1 MEGRLVLKNCS
12 IFRADG
18 RVRDRMAILVENGM
32 VTRVDDDDKVAVL
45 PGDWEVRCR
54 GRLVTAGLVDTH
66 CHLVGGQL
74 LPLSGAHMLRS
85 PTTRFELQ
93 HKVDSVLT
101 ASEVEVLTAHGL
113 AKAARAGVTMVVEH
127 LSCPSDVE
135 GALAA
140 QTRAAEAVGLRLFN
154 SHSTHSVSG
163 EASAH
168 KAIDANAAA
177 VQKHRTH
184 PLVRT
189 ALGVH
194 ASFVCEDDVLRRVG
208 RLREELGIGA
218 HFHLAESEDDLTM
231 TFARHSKRIV
241 PRFEAFGLLGSGSVA
256 AYARAIDRNESERLS
271 RSRTMVSLSPTL
283 ALASEPG
290 GGGFESVLAAQN
302 LIGLGTSG
310 TSSLWSEATGA
321 FLGVMQVARVGRL
334 LDPDDALSQFL
345 VSGPAELCSMIY
357 GAPSGAV
364 DEGCLA
370 DLVIYDAVP
379 ADERPGPM
387 ANHGLLEL
395 ASAQVAWT
403 IVNGR
408 VVVREGQLIGPDQTE
423 LAAESAK
430 VLQAVWKRAGV
441 D

>member
-1 MEGRLVLKNCS
+1 MEGRLLLKNCS
-12 IFRADG
+12 IFRSDG
-18 RVRDRMAILVENGM
+18 RVRDRQAVLVENGK
-32 VTRVDDDDKVAVL
+32 VSKVDDDAKIPVL
-45 PGDWEVRCR
+45 PGDWEISCQ
-54 GRLVTAGLVDTH
+54 GRLVMAGLVDTH

-74 LPLSGAHMLRS
+74 LPLSGAHMLRT
-85 PTTRFELQ
+85 PTARFELQ
-93 HKVDSVLT
+93 HKVDAALT
-101 ASEVEVLTAHGL
+101 AGEVEVLTAHGL
-113 AKAARAGVTMVVEH
+113 ARAARSGITMIVEH
-127 LSCPSDVE
+127 LSCPSDVA

-140 QTRAAEAVGLRLFN
+140 QTRAAELVGVRLFN
-154 SHSTHSVSG
+154 SHATHSVNG

-168 KAIDANAAA
+168 KAIDGNADA
-177 VQKHRTH
+177 VKKNRTH
-184 PLVRT
+184 ALVRT

-208 RLREELGIGA
+208 RLREELGIGV

-256 AYARAIDRNESERLS
+256 AYARAIDRNESERLA

-334 LDPDDALSQFL
+334 LDPDDAVSQFL
-345 VSGPAELCSMIY
+345 VSGPAELCSMVY
-357 GAPSGAV
+357 GAPSGTV

-370 DLVIYDAVP
+370 DLVVYDSVP

-387 ANHGLLEL
+387 ANHGLMEL
-395 ASAQVAWT
+395 ATAHVAWT

-408 VVVREGQLIGPDQTE
+408 VVVREGQLLGPNQTE

-430 VLQAVWKRAGV
+430 VLQAVWKRSGV
-441 D
+441 E